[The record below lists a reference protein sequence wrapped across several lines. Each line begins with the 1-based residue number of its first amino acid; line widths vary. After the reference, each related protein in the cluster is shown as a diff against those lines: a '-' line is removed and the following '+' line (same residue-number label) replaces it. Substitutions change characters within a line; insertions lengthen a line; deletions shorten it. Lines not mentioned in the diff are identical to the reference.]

1 MQMRLLLNWRIK
13 IKVHPF
19 NNDLWWLVK
28 RHLNDIIRIASNTS
42 IMCLFITII
51 QFNNNKK
58 ENKWFGKSTQS
69 IPAMKQFITIN
80 MKFFYINY
88 TSISYE
94 DIASVYPLRPSV
106 QLTPYFSII
115 MCIIQPKT
123 VRSETIS
130 LFQSD
135 LMNRAVLFSY

>member
-1 MQMRLLLNWRIK
+1 MRLLLNWRIK

-106 QLTPYFSII
+106 
-115 MCIIQPKT
+115 
-123 VRSETIS
+123 
-130 LFQSD
+130 
-135 LMNRAVLFSY
+135 